1 MRVPILRLNASVL
14 IVALGADVNDDGV
27 MDFQSQLTE
36 RVDALQ
42 ARGVVI
48 DVSALDLVDSFMAR
62 VLNDS
67 ARMLRLLGADVV
79 VCGIQPAVAMTL
91 VEMGSRLMDVATTF
105 TLERALARLDELM
118 ARAADAPLPTTH
130 SGTDDLPRHA

>member
-1 MRVPILRLNASVL
+1 MRVPILRLNAQVL
-14 IVALGADVNDDGV
+14 IVALGADISDDSV
-27 MDFQSQLTE
+27 MDFQVHLTE
-36 RVDALQ
+36 RAAATQ

-67 ARMLRLLGADVV
+67 ARMLRLLGAQVV

-91 VEMGSRLMDVATTF
+91 VEMGSRLVDVPTTF

-118 ARAADAPLPTTH
+118 RQAHEAPAGGPARSTGGLP
-130 SGTDDLPRHA
+130 PHA